1 MELQKVIIYQCDN
14 CFNKAGEFEPNSI
27 AIKAV
32 ADYLLENSDY
42 PEEYWEGEMERTSIA
57 KACLTMDFDD
67 CIAMIAKIRKNV
79 LAHAMR
85 LLEDHEA
92 YLVDMYY
99 QQPVDT
105 YQFTPKHKDVR
116 PSIMLTAIL
125 CIAEAI
131 YFEARNQPQAGQLAV
146 GNVIMNRTKSQ
157 RYPDQPCD
165 VTRQGR
171 YWLHIPIKH
180 QCQFSYYCD
189 GLKETIRNKPAYG
202 QAVINATAIYYG
214 WIPDNTDGATHYHA
228 DYVSPNWADS
238 FQLSA
243 KINQHIFYK

>member
-1 MELQKVIIYQCDN
+1 
-14 CFNKAGEFEPNSI
+14 
-27 AIKAV
+27 
-32 ADYLLENSDY
+32 
-42 PEEYWEGEMERTSIA
+42 
-57 KACLTMDFDD
+57 
-67 CIAMIAKIRKNV
+67 
-79 LAHAMR
+79 
-85 LLEDHEA
+85 
-92 YLVDMYY
+92 
-99 QQPVDT
+99 
-105 YQFTPKHKDVR
+105 
-116 PSIMLTAIL
+116 MLTAIL

-189 GLKETIRNKPAYG
+189 GLKETITNKPAYG
-202 QAVINATAIYYG
+202 QAVINA
-214 WIPDNTDGATHYHA
+214 TDGATHYHA